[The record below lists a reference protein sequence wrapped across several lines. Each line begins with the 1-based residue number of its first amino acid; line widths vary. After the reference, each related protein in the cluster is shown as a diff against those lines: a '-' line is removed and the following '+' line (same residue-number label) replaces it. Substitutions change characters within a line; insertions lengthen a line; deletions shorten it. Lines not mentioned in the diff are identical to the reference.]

1 MTETASAVATAAPAP
16 GSLLSRLVGVIF
28 SPRETFGRVVSTA
41 PWVGALLVVTLLT
54 AGGQYVFLNTE
65 IGQTAMVDQQIHQI
79 ELRNGNVTQAQ
90 LDSVEKFGPYMK
102 YVIPGTILVMGPI
115 FTFVFAAI
123 YFGVFNALLGGDAS
137 FKQVLAVTTHSGAIN
152 VVQTLFVLPM
162 NYIRQSA
169 SSATSLGVFVQFL
182 DETNF
187 IARVLGMID
196 LFIVWNLIV
205 TAIGLSVLYRR
216 KAAPIAWSLLG
227 VYVVIVLVIAGVM
240 RAFGGA

>member
-1 MTETASAVATAAPAP
+1 M
-16 GSLLSRLVGVIF
+16 RLQPSCG
-28 SPRETFGRVVSTA
+28 VSTA
-41 PWVGALLVVTLLT
+41 GQAEDDRAGHRDLQQHGATVYVANLSGFQSDDGPNGRGEQLL
-54 AGGQYVFLNTE
+54 A
-65 IGQTAMVDQQIHQI
+65 
-79 ELRNGNVTQAQ
+79 
-90 LDSVEKFGPYMK
+90 
-102 YVIPGTILVMGPI
+102 
-115 FTFVFAAI
+115 FV
-123 YFGVFNALLGGDAS
+123 
-137 FKQVLAVTTHSGAIN
+137 KQVLAVTTHSGAIN

-227 VYVVIVLVIAGVM
+227 AYVVIVLVIAAVM